1 MPIQRSDWQDGPRRE
16 SRYHHIV
23 SLLEMNQDKAYS
35 ISEIADH
42 VNFTM
47 NANRSLIRDRLG
59 HILVAS
65 MLDHLAYDGTIEAR
79 EAQGENHYSFSLE

>member
-1 MPIQRSDWQDGPRRE
+1 
-16 SRYHHIV
+16 
-23 SLLEMNQDKAYS
+23 MNQDKAYS